1 MKPWSSVSSFSSGFT
16 ASGEKSDSSTSS
28 RARGFPVFGSIARP
42 ASDTAFFAG
51 AFFAA
56 AFFAGIP
63 SSLVGAA
70 AAFVAAGAAFFTA
83 AFLAA
88 GSDTLALVLGA
99 VLRAV
104 AATAR
109 ADSAGRFSDEL
120 DDTNYLSSDA
130 GFLYGGTTV
139 R

>member
-1 MKPWSSVSSFSSGFT
+1 L
-16 ASGEKSDSSTSS
+16 
-28 RARGFPVFGSIARP
+28 
-42 ASDTAFFAG
+42 
-51 AFFAA
+51 AA
-56 AFFAGIP
+56 AFFA
-63 SSLVGAA
+63 
-70 AAFVAAGAAFFTA
+70 A

-88 GSDTLALVLGA
+88 GSVTRALVLGA

-130 GFLYGGTTV
+130 GFVRRYGVVVV